1 MAKKVNTEVAE
12 VEETA
17 EVKEPKKTV
26 KKTTK
31 KVAETPTPEVPA
43 KAEEP
48 VEAKA
53 PKKTVKKAAKKEAET
68 PTPEVPA
75 KAEEP
80 VEAKAPNK
88 TVKKA
93 AKKAAEAA
101 EAAAEVKEEAKA
113 AEPKSAKKAAKPKA
127 KAKEEAPV
135 AVVENEETTAKEIEA
150 KTETPKKPVVEEPV
164 EVSVEQK
171 LVALYTLQQV
181 DSKIDEIR
189 AYRGNLP
196 LEIQDLE
203 DEIAGLETRITNLKE
218 ESKKYQKDISDYK
231 IKIKETEALIK
242 KYEDQQNNVRNN
254 REYDSLT
261 KEIEYQNLDIQL
273 SEKRIREATAKDN
286 DVANKVAQSQLRLTE
301 MKASLKEKKEELS
314 SLVEGTE
321 KEEEQLLKRSADCEK
336 LVEDRLLVAY
346 KRIRKNARNGLAVVG
361 IFDEACGGCFNRI
374 PPQHQLDICTHKKI
388 IVCEYCGR
396 ILVDKGI
403 IGQYK
408 E

>member
-1 MAKKVNTEVAE
+1 MANKENKEAAEVTEVAE
-12 VEETA
+12 VK
-17 EVKEPKKTV
+17 EVKETKKATKKSTKAEAEVEEELVEEKATKKTI
-26 KKTTK
+26 KKATK
-31 KVAETPTPEVPA
+31 AEAEVEVQEEADAPKEETPA
-43 KAEEP
+43 
-48 VEAKA
+48 
-53 PKKTVKKAAKKEAET
+53 
-68 PTPEVPA
+68 
-75 KAEEP
+75 
-80 VEAKAPNK
+80 
-88 TVKKA
+88 
-93 AKKAAEAA
+93 
-101 EAAAEVKEEAKA
+101 VKEEAKT
-113 AEPKSAKKAAKPKA
+113 
-127 KAKEEAPV
+127 V
-135 AVVENEETTAKEIEA
+135 QD
-150 KTETPKKPVVEEPV
+150 PV

-196 LEIQDLE
+196 LEIQDIE
-203 DEIAGLETRITNLKE
+203 DEIAGLETRIANFKE
-218 ESKKYQKDISDYK
+218 ESKKHQKDITDFK

-261 KEIEYQNLDIQL
+261 KEIEYQQLDNQL
-273 SEKRIREATAKDN
+273 SEKRIKEITAKDN
-286 DVANKVAQSQLRLTE
+286 DVATKVADAQLRLTE
-301 MKASLKEKKEELS
+301 LKASLKEKKDELH

-321 KEEEQLLKRSADCEK
+321 KEEEQLLQRSADCEK

-403 IGQYK
+403 IAQYNA
-408 E
+408 

>member
-1 MAKKVNTEVAE
+1 MAKKEIKEVAE
-12 VEETA
+12 VAEAT
-17 EVKEPKKTV
+17 EVKEVKETKKAT

-31 KVAETPTPEVPA
+31 STVESEEKDEAVEEKKA
-43 KAEEP
+43 K
-48 VEAKA
+48 KST
-53 PKKTVKKAAKKEAET
+53 KKTAV
-68 PTPEVPA
+68 
-75 KAEEP
+75 
-80 VEAKAPNK
+80 
-88 TVKKA
+88 
-93 AKKAAEAA
+93 
-101 EAAAEVKEEAKA
+101 
-113 AEPKSAKKAAKPKA
+113 AEPKPEVVEEAPVE
-127 KAKEEAPV
+127 KEEAP
-135 AVVENEETTAKEIEA
+135 AVVEAA
-150 KTETPKKPVVEEPV
+150 PKPEVDPV

-196 LEIQDLE
+196 LEIQDIE
-203 DEIAGLETRITNLKE
+203 DEIAGLETRITNFKE
-218 ESKKYQKDISDYK
+218 ESKKHQKDISDYK

-261 KEIEYQNLDIQL
+261 KEIEYQQLDNQL
-273 SEKRIREATAKDN
+273 SEKRIREITAKDN
-286 DVANKVAQSQLRLTE
+286 DVASKVAEAQLRLTE
-301 MKASLKEKKEELS
+301 LKTSLDEKKEELQ

-321 KEEEQLLKRSADCEK
+321 KEEEQLLQRSADCEK

-403 IGQYK
+403 IAQYNA
-408 E
+408 

>member
-1 MAKKVNTEVAE
+1 MAKKENKEVAEVTEVAE
-12 VEETA
+12 VK
-17 EVKEPKKTV
+17 EVKET
-26 KKTTK
+26 KKTTR
-31 KVAETPTPEVPA
+31 
-43 KAEEP
+43 
-48 VEAKA
+48 
-53 PKKTVKKAAKKEAET
+53 KTTK
-68 PTPEVPA
+68 
-75 KAEEP
+75 
-80 VEAKAPNK
+80 
-88 TVKKA
+88 
-93 AKKAAEAA
+93 
-101 EAAAEVKEEAKA
+101 AKA
-113 AEPKSAKKAAKPKA
+113 APEP
-127 KAKEEAPV
+127 EEEVAPV
-135 AVVENEETTAKEIEA
+135 APQEEVVEVKQ
-150 KTETPKKPVVEEPV
+150 ETPKAVEDPI

-196 LEIQDLE
+196 LEIQDIE
-203 DEIAGLETRITNLKE
+203 DEIAGLETRVANFKD
-218 ESKKYQKDISDYK
+218 ESKKHQKDISDYK

-254 REYDSLT
+254 REYDSLS
-261 KEIEYQNLDIQL
+261 KEIEYQKLDNQL
-273 SEKRIREATAKDN
+273 SEKRIKEITAKDN
-286 DVANKVAQSQLRLTE
+286 EVATKVAEAQMRLTE
-301 MKASLKEKKEELS
+301 LKNSLDDKKNELH

-321 KEEEQLLKRSADCEK
+321 KEEEQLLQRSAECEK

-403 IGQYK
+403 IAQYNA
-408 E
+408 

>member
-1 MAKKVNTEVAE
+1 MATKKVKEEAEVTEVAE
-12 VEETA
+12 VK
-17 EVKEPKKTV
+17 EVKET
-26 KKTTK
+26 
-31 KVAETPTPEVPA
+31 
-43 KAEEP
+43 
-48 VEAKA
+48 
-53 PKKTVKKAAKKEAET
+53 KKAAKKTTKAKAE
-68 PTPEVPA
+68 PEVQ
-75 KAEEP
+75 EEP
-80 VEAKAPNK
+80 VEEKKPKKATKKAVKAESEVEAKA
-88 TVKKA
+88 
-93 AKKAAEAA
+93 EATK
-101 EAAAEVKEEAKA
+101 EETPVVKEEA
-113 AEPKSAKKAAKPKA
+113 P
-127 KAKEEAPV
+127 
-135 AVVENEETTAKEIEA
+135 
-150 KTETPKKPVVEEPV
+150 KPVEDPV

-196 LEIQDLE
+196 LEIQDIE
-203 DEIAGLETRITNLKE
+203 DEIAGLETRIANFKE
-218 ESKKYQKDISDYK
+218 DSKKHQKDISDYK

-261 KEIEYQNLDIQL
+261 KEIEYQQLDNQL
-273 SEKRIREATAKDN
+273 SEKRIKEITAKDN
-286 DVANKVAQSQLRLTE
+286 EVAAKVADAQMRLTE
-301 MKASLKEKKEELS
+301 LQSALQEKKDELH

-321 KEEEQLLKRSADCEK
+321 KEEEQLLQRSADCEK

-403 IGQYK
+403 IAQYNA
-408 E
+408 

>member
-1 MAKKVNTEVAE
+1 MAKKENIEEAEVTEVAE
-12 VEETA
+12 VK
-17 EVKEPKKTV
+17 EVKQT

-31 KVAETPTPEVPA
+31 KTA
-43 KAEEP
+43 KAETDPEEENEAP
-48 VEAKA
+48 VVNEEAADEKKDKKTTKKTAKVTTEVEVNEEVAA
-53 PKKTVKKAAKKEAET
+53 PQEEAPTVKKEA
-68 PTPEVPA
+68 P
-75 KAEEP
+75 KP
-80 VEAKAPNK
+80 VED
-88 TVKKA
+88 
-93 AKKAAEAA
+93 
-101 EAAAEVKEEAKA
+101 
-113 AEPKSAKKAAKPKA
+113 
-127 KAKEEAPV
+127 
-135 AVVENEETTAKEIEA
+135 
-150 KTETPKKPVVEEPV
+150 PV

-171 LVALYTLQQV
+171 LVALYTLHQV

-196 LEIQDLE
+196 LEIQDME
-203 DEIAGLETRITNLKE
+203 DEIAGLETRIANFKE
-218 ESKKYQKDISDYK
+218 ESKKHQKDISDYK

-261 KEIEYQNLDIQL
+261 KEIEYQQLDNQL
-273 SEKRIREATAKDN
+273 SEKRIKEITAKDN
-286 DVANKVAQSQLRLTE
+286 EVAVKVAEAQMRLTE
-301 MKASLKEKKEELS
+301 LKSSLKDKKDELH

-321 KEEEQLLKRSADCEK
+321 KEEEQLLQRSAECEK

-403 IGQYK
+403 IEQYNA
-408 E
+408 

>member
-1 MAKKVNTEVAE
+1 MATKKVKEEAEVTEVAE
-12 VEETA
+12 VEEVNESKKATKKTTKATA
-17 EVKEPKKTV
+17 EPEVKEEAPAPKKTV
-26 KKTTK
+26 KKTVK
-31 KVAETPTPEVPA
+31 KDAEEEPEVEVKAEPTVEAPKEETPV
-43 KAEEP
+43 
-48 VEAKA
+48 
-53 PKKTVKKAAKKEAET
+53 
-68 PTPEVPA
+68 
-75 KAEEP
+75 
-80 VEAKAPNK
+80 
-88 TVKKA
+88 
-93 AKKAAEAA
+93 
-101 EAAAEVKEEAKA
+101 VKEEA
-113 AEPKSAKKAAKPKA
+113 P
-127 KAKEEAPV
+127 
-135 AVVENEETTAKEIEA
+135 
-150 KTETPKKPVVEEPV
+150 KPVEDPI

-196 LEIQDLE
+196 LEIQDIE
-203 DEIAGLETRITNLKE
+203 DEIAGLETRIANFKE
-218 ESKKYQKDISDYK
+218 ESKKHQKDISDYK

-261 KEIEYQNLDIQL
+261 KEIEYQQLDNQL
-273 SEKRIREATAKDN
+273 SEKRIREITAKDN
-286 DVANKVAQSQLRLTE
+286 DVATKVAEAQMHLTE
-301 MKASLKEKKEELS
+301 LRTSLQEKKDELH

-321 KEEEQLLKRSADCEK
+321 KEEEQLLQRSADCEK

-403 IGQYK
+403 IAQYNA
-408 E
+408 

>member
-1 MAKKVNTEVAE
+1 MAKKENIEEAEVTEVAE
-12 VEETA
+12 VK
-17 EVKEPKKTV
+17 EVKQT

-31 KVAETPTPEVPA
+31 KTTKAETDPEEENEAPVVNEEASDEKKDKKTTKKTA
-43 KAEEP
+43 KVTTEVEVNEEVAAP
-48 VEAKA
+48 QEEA
-53 PKKTVKKAAKKEAET
+53 PTVKKEA
-68 PTPEVPA
+68 P
-75 KAEEP
+75 KP
-80 VEAKAPNK
+80 VED
-88 TVKKA
+88 
-93 AKKAAEAA
+93 
-101 EAAAEVKEEAKA
+101 
-113 AEPKSAKKAAKPKA
+113 
-127 KAKEEAPV
+127 
-135 AVVENEETTAKEIEA
+135 
-150 KTETPKKPVVEEPV
+150 PV

-196 LEIQDLE
+196 LEIQDME
-203 DEIAGLETRITNLKE
+203 DEIAGLETRIANFKE
-218 ESKKYQKDISDYK
+218 ESKKHQKDISDYK

-261 KEIEYQNLDIQL
+261 KEIEYQQLDNQL
-273 SEKRIREATAKDN
+273 SEKRIKEITAKDN
-286 DVANKVAQSQLRLTE
+286 EVAVKVAEAQMRLTE
-301 MKASLKEKKEELS
+301 LKSSLKDKKDELH

-321 KEEEQLLKRSADCEK
+321 KEEEQLLQRSAECEK

-403 IGQYK
+403 IEQYNA
-408 E
+408 

>member
-1 MAKKVNTEVAE
+1 MAKKVNKEAEVTEVTEAKEVKETKKVTKKATKAAKETEAEPVEEKKEAKKPAKKAAKAE
-12 VEETA
+12 VKEEA
-17 EVKEPKKTV
+17 PAVKEPKKTV
-26 KKTTK
+26 KK
-31 KVAETPTPEVPA
+31 V
-43 KAEEP
+43 
-48 VEAKA
+48 
-53 PKKTVKKAAKKEAET
+53 
-68 PTPEVPA
+68 
-75 KAEEP
+75 
-80 VEAKAPNK
+80 
-88 TVKKA
+88 
-93 AKKAAEAA
+93 
-101 EAAAEVKEEAKA
+101 
-113 AEPKSAKKAAKPKA
+113 A

-135 AVVENEETTAKEIEA
+135 VEEKPAEETKKVVED
-150 KTETPKKPVVEEPV
+150 PV

-196 LEIQDLE
+196 LEIQDME
-203 DEIAGLETRITNLKE
+203 DEIAGLETRIANFKE
-218 ESKKYQKDISDYK
+218 ESKKHQKDISDYK

-261 KEIEYQNLDIQL
+261 KEIEYQTLDIQL
-273 SEKRIREATAKDN
+273 SEKRIREITAKDN
-286 DVANKVAQSQLRLTE
+286 DVATKVANAQMRLNE
-301 MKASLKEKKEELS
+301 LNASLTEKKEELH

-321 KEEEQLLKRSADCEK
+321 KEEEQLLKRSAECEK
-336 LVEDRLLVAY
+336 FVEDRLLVAY

-403 IGQYK
+403 IQQYK
-408 E
+408 D

>member
-12 VEETA
+12 VEENA
-17 EVKEPKKTV
+17 EVKEVKKTA

-31 KVAETPTPEVPA
+31 KVEEMPVAEEPAVAEEPKKPA
-43 KAEEP
+43 KKSTKKVEEKPVEEAPVVAEEPKKPAKKSTKKAEEKPVEEP
-48 VEAKA
+48 VEE
-53 PKKTVKKAAKKEAET
+53 KKTAKKAEKKA
-68 PTPEVPA
+68 V
-75 KAEEP
+75 KAEETAP
-80 VEAKAPNK
+80 EAK
-88 TVKKA
+88 
-93 AKKAAEAA
+93 
-101 EAAAEVKEEAKA
+101 AEVKETPQEQ
-113 AEPKSAKKAAKPKA
+113 
-127 KAKEEAPV
+127 PV
-135 AVVENEETTAKEIEA
+135 EVPI
-150 KTETPKKPVVEEPV
+150 

-181 DSKIDEIR
+181 DSKVDEIR

-203 DEIAGLETRITNLKE
+203 DEIAGLETRIVNLKAD
-218 ESKKYQKDISDYK
+218 SKKNQKEVSDYK
-231 IKIKETEALIK
+231 IKIKETQALVK

-261 KEIEYQNLDIQL
+261 KEIEFQNLDIQL
-273 SEKRIREATAKDN
+273 SEKRIREATARIN
-286 DVANKVAQSQLRLTE
+286 DIDAKVNEAQQHLEEL
-301 MKASLKEKKEELS
+301 KNSLKDKKDELS

-321 KEEEQLLKRSADCEK
+321 IEEEQLLKRSAECEK

-403 IGQYK
+403 IEQYK
-408 E
+408 A

>member
-1 MAKKVNTEVAE
+1 MAKKENQEVAK
-12 VEETA
+12 VEENA
-17 EVKEPKKTV
+17 EVKEVKKTAKKSTKKVTEEPVEEAPVEETPKKAV

-31 KVAETPTPEVPA
+31 KD
-43 KAEEP
+43 
-48 VEAKA
+48 
-53 PKKTVKKAAKKEAET
+53 
-68 PTPEVPA
+68 
-75 KAEEP
+75 
-80 VEAKAPNK
+80 
-88 TVKKA
+88 
-93 AKKAAEAA
+93 
-101 EAAAEVKEEAKA
+101 
-113 AEPKSAKKAAKPKA
+113 
-127 KAKEEAPV
+127 EEAPV
-135 AVVENEETTAKEIEA
+135 EVVEEVKEPEKEA
-150 KTETPKKPVVEEPV
+150 VAAPVVEDPV

-196 LEIQDLE
+196 LEIQDME
-203 DEIAGLETRITNLKE
+203 DEIAGLETRIANFKE
-218 ESKKYQKDISDYK
+218 ESKKHQKDIADYK

-242 KYEDQQNNVRNN
+242 KYEEQQNNVRNN

-261 KEIEYQNLDIQL
+261 KEIEYQTLDIQL
-273 SEKRIREATAKDN
+273 SEKRIKEITAKDN
-286 DVANKVAQSQLRLTE
+286 DVAAKVEAAQQRLAELTS
-301 MKASLKEKKEELS
+301 SLNEKKEELH

-321 KEEEQLLKRSADCEK
+321 KEEEQLLQRSAECEK
-336 LVEDRLLVAY
+336 YVEDRLLVAY

-403 IGQYK
+403 INQYK
-408 E
+408 A

>member
-1 MAKKVNTEVAE
+1 MAKKEIKEVAE
-12 VEETA
+12 VAETA
-17 EVKEPKKTV
+17 EVKEVKEAKKAT

-31 KVAETPTPEVPA
+31 TTAEPEVKDEAPETKPVAKKTAKA
-43 KAEEP
+43 KAETKP
-48 VEAKA
+48 
-53 PKKTVKKAAKKEAET
+53 
-68 PTPEVPA
+68 
-75 KAEEP
+75 
-80 VEAKAPNK
+80 
-88 TVKKA
+88 
-93 AKKAAEAA
+93 
-101 EAAAEVKEEAKA
+101 EVKEEAQV
-113 AEPKSAKKAAKPKA
+113 E
-127 KAKEEAPV
+127 KEETP
-135 AVVENEETTAKEIEA
+135 AVVEA
-150 KTETPKKPVVEEPV
+150 PKPEVDPV

-196 LEIQDLE
+196 LEIQDIE
-203 DEIAGLETRITNLKE
+203 DEIAGLETRIANFKE
-218 ESKKYQKDISDYK
+218 ESKKHQKDISDYK

-261 KEIEYQNLDIQL
+261 KEIEYQQLDNQL
-273 SEKRIREATAKDN
+273 SEKRIREITAKDN
-286 DVANKVAQSQLRLTE
+286 DVATKVAEAQMRLTE
-301 MKASLKEKKEELS
+301 LKSSLDEKKEELQ

-321 KEEEQLLKRSADCEK
+321 KEEEQLLQRSADCEK

-403 IGQYK
+403 IAQYNA
-408 E
+408 

>member
-1 MAKKVNTEVAE
+1 MAKKEIKEVAE
-12 VEETA
+12 VA
-17 EVKEPKKTV
+17 E
-26 KKTTK
+26 
-31 KVAETPTPEVPA
+31 
-43 KAEEP
+43 
-48 VEAKA
+48 
-53 PKKTVKKAAKKEAET
+53 
-68 PTPEVPA
+68 
-75 KAEEP
+75 
-80 VEAKAPNK
+80 
-88 TVKKA
+88 
-93 AKKAAEAA
+93 
-101 EAAAEVKEEAKA
+101 AAEVKEVKETKKATKKTTKSTVESEEKDEAVEEKKA
-113 AEPKSAKKAAKPKA
+113 KKSTKKTAVAEPQPEVVEEAPVE
-127 KAKEEAPV
+127 KEEAP
-135 AVVENEETTAKEIEA
+135 AVVEAA
-150 KTETPKKPVVEEPV
+150 PKPEVDPV

-196 LEIQDLE
+196 LEIQDIE
-203 DEIAGLETRITNLKE
+203 DEIAGLETRIANFKE
-218 ESKKYQKDISDYK
+218 ESKKHQKDISDYK

-261 KEIEYQNLDIQL
+261 KEIEYQQLDNQL
-273 SEKRIREATAKDN
+273 SEKRIREITAKDN
-286 DVANKVAQSQLRLTE
+286 DVATKVAEAQMRLTE
-301 MKASLKEKKEELS
+301 LKTSLDEKKEELQ

-321 KEEEQLLKRSADCEK
+321 KEEEQLLQRSADCEK

-403 IGQYK
+403 IAQYNA
-408 E
+408 

>member
-1 MAKKVNTEVAE
+1 MAKKENIEVAEVTEVAE
-12 VEETA
+12 VEE
-17 EVKEPKKTV
+17 VKKI

-31 KVAETPTPEVPA
+31 KST
-43 KAEEP
+43 KAE
-48 VEAKA
+48 
-53 PKKTVKKAAKKEAET
+53 
-68 PTPEVPA
+68 PE
-75 KAEEP
+75 
-80 VEAKAPNK
+80 
-88 TVKKA
+88 
-93 AKKAAEAA
+93 
-101 EAAAEVKEEAKA
+101 AEVKEEVA
-113 AEPKSAKKAAKPKA
+113 APTEEAPVE
-127 KAKEEAPV
+127 KEEAP
-135 AVVENEETTAKEIEA
+135 
-150 KTETPKKPVVEEPV
+150 KPVDPV

-171 LVALYTLQQV
+171 LVALYTLQQF

-196 LEIQDLE
+196 LEIQDIE
-203 DEIAGLETRITNLKE
+203 DEIAGLETRITNFKD
-218 ESKKYQKDISDYK
+218 ESKKHQKDISDYK

-261 KEIEYQNLDIQL
+261 KEIEYQQLDNQL
-273 SEKRIREATAKDN
+273 SEKRIKEITAKDN
-286 DVANKVAQSQLRLTE
+286 DLATKVADAQMRLTE
-301 MKASLKEKKEELS
+301 LKTSLKEKKDELH

-321 KEEEQLLKRSADCEK
+321 KEEEQLLQRSADCEK

-403 IGQYK
+403 IAQYNA
-408 E
+408 

>member
-1 MAKKVNTEVAE
+1 MAKKVNKAEAEVTEVAE
-12 VEETA
+12 VKEVKGTKKVTKKTAKAEEAPKPEAEPVEEKKAVKKPAKKAAPKTE
-17 EVKEPKKTV
+17 EVKEEKVAEKKPAKKTV
-26 KKTTK
+26 KKTEEV
-31 KVAETPTPEVPA
+31 KVEEVNQTETIAEPQAVEPTPA
-43 KAEEP
+43 
-48 VEAKA
+48 
-53 PKKTVKKAAKKEAET
+53 
-68 PTPEVPA
+68 
-75 KAEEP
+75 
-80 VEAKAPNK
+80 
-88 TVKKA
+88 
-93 AKKAAEAA
+93 
-101 EAAAEVKEEAKA
+101 
-113 AEPKSAKKAAKPKA
+113 
-127 KAKEEAPV
+127 
-135 AVVENEETTAKEIEA
+135 
-150 KTETPKKPVVEEPV
+150 VEEQPV

-181 DSKIDEIR
+181 DSKVDEIR

-203 DEIAGLETRITNLKE
+203 DEIAGFETRITNLKAD
-218 ESKKYQKDISDYK
+218 SKKNLKEVSDYK
-231 IKIKETEALIK
+231 IKIKETEALVK
-242 KYEDQQNNVRNN
+242 KYEEQQNNVRNN

-273 SEKRIREATAKDN
+273 SEKRIREATARISDIDAKLN
-286 DVANKVAQSQLRLTE
+286 EAQLHLDE
-301 MKASLKEKKEELS
+301 MIHSLNEKKEELS

-321 KEEEQLLKRSADCEK
+321 IEEEQLLKRSAECEK

-403 IGQYK
+403 IGQYNV
-408 E
+408 

>member
-1 MAKKVNTEVAE
+1 MATKKVKEEAEVTEVAE
-12 VEETA
+12 VK
-17 EVKEPKKTV
+17 EVKET
-26 KKTTK
+26 
-31 KVAETPTPEVPA
+31 
-43 KAEEP
+43 
-48 VEAKA
+48 
-53 PKKTVKKAAKKEAET
+53 KKAAKKT
-68 PTPEVPA
+68 A
-75 KAEEP
+75 K
-80 VEAKAPNK
+80 V
-88 TVKKA
+88 
-93 AKKAAEAA
+93 AAEP
-101 EAAAEVKEEAKA
+101 EVKEEAAEAKKPVKKSTKKSVKTEA
-113 AEPKSAKKAAKPKA
+113 EAEPQAEAPQVETPV
-127 KAKEEAPV
+127 AKEEAP
-135 AVVENEETTAKEIEA
+135 
-150 KTETPKKPVVEEPV
+150 KPVEDPV
-164 EVSVEQK
+164 EVSVERK

-196 LEIQDLE
+196 LEIQDIE
-203 DEIAGLETRITNLKE
+203 DEIAGLETRIANFKE
-218 ESKKYQKDISDYK
+218 ESKKHQKDISDYK

-261 KEIEYQNLDIQL
+261 KEIEYQQLDNQL
-273 SEKRIREATAKDN
+273 SEKRIREITAKDN
-286 DVANKVAQSQLRLTE
+286 DVATKVAEAQMHLAELRT
-301 MKASLKEKKEELS
+301 SLDEKKEELH

-321 KEEEQLLKRSADCEK
+321 KEEEQLLQRSAECEK

-403 IGQYK
+403 IAQYNV
-408 E
+408 

>member
-1 MAKKVNTEVAE
+1 MAKKETKEVAEVTEVAE
-12 VEETA
+12 VEE
-17 EVKEPKKTV
+17 VKET

-31 KVAETPTPEVPA
+31 KTTKA
-43 KAEEP
+43 KAEAEP
-48 VEAKA
+48 AEPAAEEKET
-53 PKKTVKKAAKKEAET
+53 KKPVKKAAK
-68 PTPEVPA
+68 
-75 KAEEP
+75 
-80 VEAKAPNK
+80 
-88 TVKKA
+88 
-93 AKKAAEAA
+93 AEAA
-101 EAAAEVKEEAKA
+101 PEVTVEA
-113 AEPKSAKKAAKPKA
+113 P
-127 KAKEEAPV
+127 KEEAPAPV
-135 AVVENEETTAKEIEA
+135 A
-150 KTETPKKPVVEEPV
+150 ETPKAVEDPV

-196 LEIQDLE
+196 LEIQDME
-203 DEIAGLETRITNLKE
+203 DEIAGLETRIANFKE
-218 ESKKYQKDISDYK
+218 ESKKHQREISDYK

-273 SEKRIREATAKDN
+273 SEKRIKEITAKDG
-286 DVANKVAQSQLRLTE
+286 DVAARVAQAQLRLTE
-301 MKASLKEKKEELS
+301 LKSSLKEKKEELHT
-314 SLVEGTE
+314 LVEGTE
-321 KEEEQLLKRSADCEK
+321 KEEEQLLQRSAECEK

-361 IFDEACGGCFNRI
+361 IHNEACGGCFNRI

-403 IGQYK
+403 IEQYNA
-408 E
+408 

>member
-1 MAKKVNTEVAE
+1 MAKKENIEGAEVTEVTEAE
-12 VEETA
+12 E
-17 EVKEPKKTV
+17 V
-26 KKTTK
+26 KKT
-31 KVAETPTPEVPA
+31 
-43 KAEEP
+43 
-48 VEAKA
+48 
-53 PKKTVKKAAKKEAET
+53 KKT
-68 PTPEVPA
+68 
-75 KAEEP
+75 
-80 VEAKAPNK
+80 
-88 TVKKA
+88 
-93 AKKAAEAA
+93 AKKATKAEP
-101 EAAAEVKEEAKA
+101 EAEVKEEVA
-113 AEPKSAKKAAKPKA
+113 APTEEAPVE
-127 KAKEEAPV
+127 KEEAP
-135 AVVENEETTAKEIEA
+135 
-150 KTETPKKPVVEEPV
+150 KPVDPV

-196 LEIQDLE
+196 LEIQDIE
-203 DEIAGLETRITNLKE
+203 DEIAGLETRITNFKD
-218 ESKKYQKDISDYK
+218 ESKKHQKDISDYK

-242 KYEDQQNNVRNN
+242 KYEEQQNNVRNN

-261 KEIEYQNLDIQL
+261 KEIEYQQLDNQL
-273 SEKRIREATAKDN
+273 SEKRIKEITAKDN
-286 DVANKVAQSQLRLTE
+286 DLATKVADAQMRLTE
-301 MKASLKEKKEELS
+301 LKASLKEKKDELH

-321 KEEEQLLKRSADCEK
+321 KEEEQLLQRSADCEK

-403 IGQYK
+403 IAQYNA
-408 E
+408 

>member
-1 MAKKVNTEVAE
+1 MAKKENIEEAEVTEVAE
-12 VEETA
+12 VK
-17 EVKEPKKTV
+17 EVKQT

-31 KVAETPTPEVPA
+31 KTA
-43 KAEEP
+43 KAETDPEVENEAP
-48 VEAKA
+48 VVNEEAADDKKDKKTTKKTAKVTTEVEVNEEVVIPQEEA
-53 PKKTVKKAAKKEAET
+53 PTVKKEA
-68 PTPEVPA
+68 P
-75 KAEEP
+75 KP
-80 VEAKAPNK
+80 VED
-88 TVKKA
+88 
-93 AKKAAEAA
+93 
-101 EAAAEVKEEAKA
+101 
-113 AEPKSAKKAAKPKA
+113 S
-127 KAKEEAPV
+127 
-135 AVVENEETTAKEIEA
+135 
-150 KTETPKKPVVEEPV
+150 V

-196 LEIQDLE
+196 LEIQDME
-203 DEIAGLETRITNLKE
+203 DEIAGLETRIANFKE
-218 ESKKYQKDISDYK
+218 ESKKHQKDISDYK

-261 KEIEYQNLDIQL
+261 KEIEYQQLDNQL
-273 SEKRIREATAKDN
+273 SEKRIKEITAKDN
-286 DVANKVAQSQLRLTE
+286 EVAVKVAEAQMRLTE
-301 MKASLKEKKEELS
+301 LKSSLKDKKDELH

-321 KEEEQLLKRSADCEK
+321 KEEEQLLQRSAECEK

-403 IGQYK
+403 IEQYNA
-408 E
+408 

>member
-1 MAKKVNTEVAE
+1 MAKKVNKEETEVTEVAE
-12 VEETA
+12 VT
-17 EVKEPKKTV
+17 EVKETKKATKKSTKATTEPEAVEGAAEEKKT

-31 KVAETPTPEVPA
+31 KTAKAEVEVIEEIAAPKEEVPA
-43 KAEEP
+43 
-48 VEAKA
+48 
-53 PKKTVKKAAKKEAET
+53 
-68 PTPEVPA
+68 
-75 KAEEP
+75 
-80 VEAKAPNK
+80 
-88 TVKKA
+88 
-93 AKKAAEAA
+93 
-101 EAAAEVKEEAKA
+101 VKEE
-113 AEPKSAKKAAKPKA
+113 EKPA
-127 KAKEEAPV
+127 QD
-135 AVVENEETTAKEIEA
+135 
-150 KTETPKKPVVEEPV
+150 PV

-196 LEIQDLE
+196 LEIQDIE
-203 DEIAGLETRITNLKE
+203 DEIAGLETRITNFKD
-218 ESKKYQKDISDYK
+218 ESKKHQKDISDYK

-261 KEIEYQNLDIQL
+261 KEIEYQQLDNQL
-273 SEKRIREATAKDN
+273 SEKRIKEITAKDN
-286 DVANKVAQSQLRLTE
+286 EVATKVAEAQMRLTE
-301 MKASLKEKKEELS
+301 LKSSLKEKKDELH

-321 KEEEQLLKRSADCEK
+321 KEEEQLLQRSAECEK

-403 IGQYK
+403 IAQYNA
-408 E
+408 

>member
-1 MAKKVNTEVAE
+1 MA
-12 VEETA
+12 
-17 EVKEPKKTV
+17 V

-31 KVAETPTPEVPA
+31 KV
-43 KAEEP
+43 
-48 VEAKA
+48 
-53 PKKTVKKAAKKEAET
+53 
-68 PTPEVPA
+68 
-75 KAEEP
+75 
-80 VEAKAPNK
+80 
-88 TVKKA
+88 
-93 AKKAAEAA
+93 
-101 EAAAEVKEEAKA
+101 
-113 AEPKSAKKAAKPKA
+113 
-127 KAKEEAPV
+127 EEAPV
-135 AVVENEETTAKEIEA
+135 EVVEEVKEPEKEVVA
-150 KTETPKKPVVEEPV
+150 APVVEDPV

-196 LEIQDLE
+196 LEIQDME
-203 DEIAGLETRITNLKE
+203 DEIAGLETRIANFKE
-218 ESKKYQKDISDYK
+218 ESKKHQKDIADYK

-242 KYEDQQNNVRNN
+242 KYEEQQNNVRNN

-261 KEIEYQNLDIQL
+261 KEIEYQTLDIQL
-273 SEKRIREATAKDN
+273 SEKRIKEITAKDN
-286 DVANKVAQSQLRLTE
+286 DVAAKVEAAQQRLAELTS
-301 MKASLKEKKEELS
+301 SLNEKKEELH

-321 KEEEQLLKRSADCEK
+321 KEEEQLLQRSAECEK
-336 LVEDRLLVAY
+336 YVEDRLLVAY

-403 IGQYK
+403 INQYK
-408 E
+408 A

>member
-1 MAKKVNTEVAE
+1 MAKKDNKEIAEVTEVAE
-12 VEETA
+12 VEE
-17 EVKEPKKTV
+17 VKET

-31 KVAETPTPEVPA
+31 KTTKAKTQPKEEEIPAAPQEEVQPV

-48 VEAKA
+48 K
-53 PKKTVKKAAKKEAET
+53 
-68 PTPEVPA
+68 
-75 KAEEP
+75 P
-80 VEAKAPNK
+80 VEDP
-88 TVKKA
+88 
-93 AKKAAEAA
+93 
-101 EAAAEVKEEAKA
+101 
-113 AEPKSAKKAAKPKA
+113 
-127 KAKEEAPV
+127 
-135 AVVENEETTAKEIEA
+135 I
-150 KTETPKKPVVEEPV
+150 
-164 EVSVEQK
+164 EVSVERK
-171 LVALYTLQQV
+171 LVALYTLQKV

-196 LEIQDLE
+196 LEIQDME
-203 DEIAGLETRITNLKE
+203 DEIAGLETRIANFKE
-218 ESKKYQKDISDYK
+218 ESKKHQKDISDYK

-261 KEIEYQNLDIQL
+261 KEIEYQTLDIQL
-273 SEKRIREATAKDN
+273 SEKRIKEITAKDN
-286 DVANKVAQSQLRLTE
+286 EVATKVADAQMRLTE
-301 MKASLKEKKEELS
+301 LNASLKEKKDELH

-321 KEEEQLLKRSADCEK
+321 KEEELLLQRSAECEK
-336 LVEDRLLVAY
+336 LVEERLLVAY

-403 IGQYK
+403 IAQYK
-408 E
+408 D

>member
-1 MAKKVNTEVAE
+1 MAKKENIEVAEVTEVAE
-12 VEETA
+12 VK
-17 EVKEPKKTV
+17 EVKE
-26 KKTTK
+26 TK
-31 KVAETPTPEVPA
+31 KATKKSTKAEAEPEVE
-43 KAEEP
+43 EEP
-48 VEAKA
+48 VEEKKPKKAMKKATKTEAEVEVHEEVAA
-53 PKKTVKKAAKKEAET
+53 PKEET
-68 PTPEVPA
+68 PT
-75 KAEEP
+75 
-80 VEAKAPNK
+80 
-88 TVKKA
+88 
-93 AKKAAEAA
+93 
-101 EAAAEVKEEAKA
+101 VKEEAK
-113 AEPKSAKKAAKPKA
+113 
-127 KAKEEAPV
+127 PV
-135 AVVENEETTAKEIEA
+135 QD
-150 KTETPKKPVVEEPV
+150 PV

-196 LEIQDLE
+196 LEIQDIE
-203 DEIAGLETRITNLKE
+203 DEIAGLETRITNFKD
-218 ESKKYQKDISDYK
+218 ESKKHQKDISDYK

-242 KYEDQQNNVRNN
+242 KYEEQQNNVRNN

-261 KEIEYQNLDIQL
+261 KEIEYQQLDNQL
-273 SEKRIREATAKDN
+273 SEKRIKEITAKDN
-286 DVANKVAQSQLRLTE
+286 DLAAKVADAQMRLTE
-301 MKASLKEKKEELS
+301 LKTSLKDKKDELH

-321 KEEEQLLKRSADCEK
+321 KEEEQLLQRSADCEK

-403 IGQYK
+403 IAQYNA
-408 E
+408 

>member
-1 MAKKVNTEVAE
+1 MAKKENQEVAK
-12 VEETA
+12 VEENA
-17 EVKEPKKTV
+17 EVKEVKKTAKKSTKKVTEEPVAEAPVEETPKKAA

-31 KVAETPTPEVPA
+31 KV
-43 KAEEP
+43 
-48 VEAKA
+48 
-53 PKKTVKKAAKKEAET
+53 
-68 PTPEVPA
+68 
-75 KAEEP
+75 
-80 VEAKAPNK
+80 
-88 TVKKA
+88 
-93 AKKAAEAA
+93 
-101 EAAAEVKEEAKA
+101 
-113 AEPKSAKKAAKPKA
+113 
-127 KAKEEAPV
+127 EEAPV
-135 AVVENEETTAKEIEA
+135 EVVEEVKEPEKEVVA
-150 KTETPKKPVVEEPV
+150 APVVEDPV

-196 LEIQDLE
+196 LEIQDME
-203 DEIAGLETRITNLKE
+203 DEIAGLETRIANFKE
-218 ESKKYQKDISDYK
+218 ESKKHQKDIADYK

-242 KYEDQQNNVRNN
+242 KYEEQQNNVRNN

-261 KEIEYQNLDIQL
+261 KEIEYQTLDIQL
-273 SEKRIREATAKDN
+273 SEKRIKEITAKDN
-286 DVANKVAQSQLRLTE
+286 DVAAKVEAAQQRLAELTS
-301 MKASLKEKKEELS
+301 SLNEKKEELH

-321 KEEEQLLKRSADCEK
+321 KEEEQLLQRSAECEK
-336 LVEDRLLVAY
+336 YVEDRLLVAY

-403 IGQYK
+403 INQYK
-408 E
+408 A